1 MTNVNTVVVQGNLT
15 KDASEGMRR
24 GANDTAFGS
33 FTIAVNKSVKD
44 GDGWKDK
51 PSYIRVKGF
60 GRNYE
65 NSIKWMTKGSS
76 VIVEG
81 SLEQEVWEKDGNK
94 HSEIIIVADR
104 IYPTYKKGEGGS
116 NNNNQNSATTPQQ
129 NDLGFKEDFPF

>member
-1 MTNVNTVVVQGNLT
+1 MTNLNCVVVQGNLT
-15 KDASEGMRR
+15 RDASEGMRR

-44 GDGWKDK
+44 GDSWKDK

-94 HSEIIIVADR
+94 HSEIIVIADR
-104 IYPTYKKGEGGS
+104 IYPTYKKGEGSGNGNS
-116 NNNNQNSATTPQQ
+116 QNSAPVPQQ

>member
-1 MTNVNTVVVQGNLT
+1 MTNLNSVIMQGNLT

-33 FTIAVNKSVKD
+33 FTIAVSKSVKN
-44 GDGWKDK
+44 GDEWQDK
-51 PSYIRVKGF
+51 TSFFRVKGF

-65 NSIKWMTKGSS
+65 NSVKWMTKGSS

-81 SLEQEVWEKDGNK
+81 TLEQEVWEKDGQK
-94 HSEIIIVADR
+94 HSENIIVADR
-104 IYPTYKKGEGGS
+104 IYPTYKNGEGG
-116 NNNNQNSATTPQQ
+116 NNSQKSSAQNQQ

>member
-1 MTNVNTVVVQGNLT
+1 MTNVNVVVVQGNLT

-33 FTIAVNKSVKD
+33 FTIAVNKSVKE
-44 GDGWKDK
+44 GDSWKDK

-65 NSIKWMTKGSS
+65 NSLKWMTKGSS

-81 SLEQEVWEKDGNK
+81 SLEQDVWEKDGQK
-94 HSEIIIVADR
+94 HSEIIIIADR
-104 IYPTYKKGEGGS
+104 IYPTYKKGEG
-116 NNNNQNSATTPQQ
+116 NNGGGNNAPQSAPQ
-129 NDLGFKEDFPF
+129 NDEGFQEDLPF